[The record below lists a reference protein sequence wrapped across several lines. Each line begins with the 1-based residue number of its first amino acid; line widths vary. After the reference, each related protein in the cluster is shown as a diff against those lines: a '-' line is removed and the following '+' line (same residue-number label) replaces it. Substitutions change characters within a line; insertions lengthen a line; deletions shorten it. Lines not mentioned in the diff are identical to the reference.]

1 MEIKVQMVTKARME
15 TKASRDPLQQAPKVL
30 KALQEPKES
39 KEQEDPKESK
49 AQPHLPTQ
57 ILAIQDQDKLGFVPL
72 A

>member
-1 MEIKVQMVTKARME
+1 MGLKEQEDPKEQGDRKESKVQE
-15 TKASRDPLQQAPKVL
+15 DL
-30 KALQEPKES
+30 KES
-39 KEQEDPKESK
+39 KEQEDPKEQGGPKESK